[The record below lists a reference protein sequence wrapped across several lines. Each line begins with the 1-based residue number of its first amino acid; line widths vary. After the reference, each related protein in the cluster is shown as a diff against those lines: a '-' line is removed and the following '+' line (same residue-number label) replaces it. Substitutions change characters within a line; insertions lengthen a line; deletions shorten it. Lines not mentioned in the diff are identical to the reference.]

1 MVGKLS
7 PGQNGKVFGQAFFK
21 KLAGDKRGRRPLLCS
36 AARRKTRSKCRNA
49 KQIKFRAGQKQRSDF
64 LAAPFH
70 KAPPGRQKSEREFC
84 LFGGGFLRPA
94 CRAMWRAD
102 RFCAACR
109 SCGGFCAWP
118 ALFTRSVLCV
128 RGFSLLFFYP
138 FLPDFCLSKIF
149 SLVAQAAT
157 GPFLLVPSR
166 GFVPGLRVLSPAAFS
181 RTFAPVACLPV
192 LRCSRGFSPLFFTLP
207 CPTFSSQTSFH
218 LSLRPRRASTF
229 FRKESRQR
237 FARGRGSA
245 PFEPPFLCPAADLPF
260 SRAAGRLNGPSG
272 RKPPAGKGNA
282 RKSQGAELS
291 FFERFCAKGDVCTL
305 LLISP
310 FFWLLAGLSGHSAAN
325 RRLAWETPEKPK
337 EQSSSFSGV
346 SVRWGTFGPT
356 FYIFMEVWRG
366 LLPGGFSPG
375 RREQETGFLSARENR
390 SPVWACTQKE
400 PRACEV

>member
-1 MVGKLS
+1 MAEKRS

-21 KLAGDKRGRRPLLCS
+21 KLAGEKRGRRPLLCS
-36 AARRKTRSKCRNA
+36 AVCALFAMRSKCRNA

-118 ALFTRSVLCV
+118 ALFCRSVLCV

-192 LRCSRGFSPLFFTLP
+192 LRWERGFSPLFFTLP

-260 SRAAGRLNGPSG
+260 FA
-272 RKPPAGKGNA
+272 
-282 RKSQGAELS
+282 
-291 FFERFCAKGDVCTL
+291 
-305 LLISP
+305 
-310 FFWLLAGLSGHSAAN
+310 LLAGLTALRAAN
-325 RRLAWETPEKPK
+325 RRQVRETLEKAK
-337 EQSSSFSGV
+337 EQSSAFSSV
-346 SVRWGTFGPT
+346 SVQRGT
-356 FYIFMEVWRG
+356 
-366 LLPGGFSPG
+366 
-375 RREQETGFLSARENR
+375 SA
-390 SPVWACTQKE
+390 PFC
-400 PRACEV
+400 

>member
-84 LFGGGFLRPA
+84 LFGGVFLRPM

-118 ALFTRSVLCV
+118 ALFIRSVLCL
-128 RGFSLLFFYP
+128 RGF
-138 FLPDFCLSKIF
+138 
-149 SLVAQAAT
+149 
-157 GPFLLVPSR
+157 FLLS
-166 GFVPGLRVLSPAAFS
+166 FTFS
-181 RTFAPVACLPV
+181 CLTFA
-192 LRCSRGFSPLFFTLP
+192 
-207 CPTFSSQTSFH
+207 SQNSFH

-260 SRAAGRLNGPSG
+260 SRAAGRLNGPSAAN
-272 RKPPAGKGNA
+272 RRLTGK
-282 RKSQGAELS
+282 RLKSPGAELS
-291 FFERFCAKGDVCTL
+291 F
-305 LLISP
+305 
-310 FFWLLAGLSGHSAAN
+310 
-325 RRLAWETPEKPK
+325 
-337 EQSSSFSGV
+337 SSV
-346 SVRWGTFGPT
+346 SVRRGTPA
-356 FYIFMEVWRG
+356 
-366 LLPGGFSPG
+366 P
-375 RREQETGFLSARENR
+375 
-390 SPVWACTQKE
+390 
-400 PRACEV
+400 